1 MKRALFA
8 ILAVF
13 TWAAHSQE
21 FKPHPHAHI
30 TAQEWQAYFD
40 QVKARHARTER
51 PFPNEHLVLFDDA
64 ATRMTWTFTTPGHP
78 AHPAWI
84 TRQPVED
91 LGQVK
96 IRQIGFYA
104 GDEAEFTKL
113 FKTYLAMTEV
123 MRRQIE
129 RSPSPKPP

>member
-1 MKRALFA
+1 MKRALIA

-13 TWAAHSQE
+13 ASGALSQE
-21 FKPHPHAHI
+21 FKPHGHAHI
-30 TAQEWQAYFD
+30 TVQEWQAYYD
-40 QVKARHARTER
+40 TVKSRHPSSER
-51 PFPNEHLVLFDDA
+51 AFPNEHLVLYDDVN
-64 ATRMTWTFTTPGHP
+64 TKMSWVFTMPGHA

-113 FKTYLAMTEV
+113 FKTYLAMTEI
-123 MRRQIE
+123 MRRQME
-129 RSPSPKPP
+129 KAKTP

>member
-1 MKRALFA
+1 MKRATFA

-13 TWAAHSQE
+13 AGAALAQE

-30 TAQEWQAYFD
+30 APQEWQAYYD
-40 QVKARHARTER
+40 KVRTRHPSSER
-51 PFPNEHLVLFDDA
+51 PFPNEHLALYDDVN
-64 ATRMTWTFTTPGHP
+64 TKMSWVFTMPGHP
-78 AHPAWI
+78 AHPAWV

-123 MRRQIE
+123 MRRQME
-129 RSPSPKPP
+129 KAPKP